1 MANAPKPLSV
11 YKKAME
17 MAQATGDHHSYN
29 ELQAAYEEA
38 EEE

>member
-1 MANAPKPLSV
+1 MGNAPKALSV
-11 YKKAME
+11 YKKGME

-29 ELQAAYEEA
+29 ELQAAYEDA